1 MKLLLDTH
9 IWLWYLFDNPKLPR
23 HVATEIANPG
33 NELWLSPITIW
44 ETLLLEKK
52 GRITLSPNPRDWINN
67 ALQTVETR
75 EAFLNHA
82 IAVLSRQIDCP
93 HEDPADRF
101 IAATAIYY
109 NLNLATVDQN
119 LIDTPSLITQADRP
133 RIG

>member
-9 IWLWYLFDNPKLPR
+9 IWLWYLFDNPKLPQ
-23 HVATEIANPG
+23 HIATEIANPE

-67 ALQTVETR
+67 ALQTVETH
-75 EAFLNHA
+75 EAPLNHA

-109 NLNLATVDQN
+109 NLSLATVDQN
-119 LIDTPSLITQADRP
+119 LIDTPSLIT
-133 RIG
+133 ISN